1 MTGALSTIV
10 TTCLLA
16 VAGGIGAA
24 IRLSLNG
31 FVHRRVSPN
40 YPVAMSIIN
49 ITGSFVLGLITGL
62 TAGHLL
68 SELWSTLLGVGLV
81 GGYTAFS
88 TTSFQT
94 LRLLQERKI
103 WLAIANSFGMIT
115 VAVIVAGL
123 GMWLGRTL

>member
-1 MTGALSTIV
+1 MTGAADTIM

-24 IRLSLNG
+24 LRLALNG
-31 FVHRRVSPN
+31 VVHRHVRPN

-49 ITGSFVLGLITGL
+49 VTGSFVLGLVSGL
-62 TAGHLL
+62 AAGRVLPDQ
-68 SELWSTLLGVGLV
+68 WSLFIGVGLV
-81 GGYTAFS
+81 GGFTAFS

-94 LRLLQERKI
+94 LRLLQEGRV
-103 WLAIANSFGMIT
+103 WLAVANSFGMIA

-123 GMWLGRTL
+123 GIWLGRSL